1 MKTSV
6 KMLDDIEVQ
15 VEVEIPA
22 LDVDKEYQRQ
32 LGKLRKQA
40 RIKGFRPGKAP
51 RSIVKRIYGAQIASE
66 ASRQLIGNTMSD
78 ALEKTGK
85 TPVGEPSIE
94 PSLAQEGEPMTYT
107 IRVQVKPEFQVVD
120 WREIE
125 VSAPSTSVA
134 SEAIDADLERRRISN
149 AERVPIEGRAA
160 DIGDF
165 LVLDLLGRVDGKA
178 DERLKT
184 PGLEVKIGSG
194 TLIPGFED
202 QLVGVIQGENRTVE
216 VTFPQEYHAEDLA
229 GKAVSFDCDVTGLFS
244 EEVPDLDD
252 DFAMDIGFDNVA
264 ALRADVEGQLSKE
277 YERQRR
283 QVLED
288 KVVEI
293 VMERNTF
300 TTPTAMVQMQM
311 DAQVRRMMS
320 LFRAQGMGAQEAMK
334 MIEGESQDITSGA
347 ERAVRRYLLLDRFAT
362 QEKIEIDDDALNAE
376 ILQRVQRA
384 GAYGGQLFENEEQ
397 KEGLRLEMRESA
409 ALDLIIE
416 HAKISDAKDSE
427 SVQSDELKASE
438 TSDPEATNETENDE
452 SAE

>member
-15 VEVEIPA
+15 VEVQIPA

-32 LGKLRKQA
+32 LGRLRKQA

-51 RSIVKRIYGAQIASE
+51 RSLVKRIYGAQIASE
-66 ASRQLIGNTMSD
+66 ASRQLIGDTMSE
-78 ALEKTGK
+78 ALKKTGK

-94 PSLAQEGEPMTYT
+94 PSLAQEGEPMSYT
-107 IRVQVKPEFQVVD
+107 IRVQVKPEFEVVD
-120 WREIE
+120 WQGIE
-125 VSAPSTSVA
+125 VSAPSASVA
-134 SEAIDADLERRRISN
+134 SEAIEASLEQRRMSN
-149 AERVPIEGRAA
+149 AERVPVEGRAT
-160 DIGDF
+160 DTGDT
-165 LVLDLLGRVDGKA
+165 LILDLLGSVDGEA
-178 DERLKT
+178 DERLTT

-202 QLVGVIQGENRTVE
+202 QLIGALVGETRKVE
-216 VTFPQEYHAEDLA
+216 VTFPEDYHAEDLA
-229 GKAVSFDCDVTGLFS
+229 GKAASFDCDVTGLFS

-264 ALRADVEGQLSKE
+264 ALRADAEGQLSKE
-277 YERQRR
+277 QELRRR
-283 QVLED
+283 QILED

-320 LFRAQGMGAQEAMK
+320 LFRAQGMDAQEAMK
-334 MIEGESQDITSGA
+334 MIEGNSQDITSGA
-347 ERAVRRYLLLDRFAT
+347 ERAVRRYLLLDIFAA
-362 QEKIEIDDDALNAE
+362 QEKIEIDDDVLNEE
-376 ILQRVQRA
+376 ILQRVQGA
-384 GAYGGQLFENEEQ
+384 GAYGAQLFENEEQ
-397 KEGLRLEMRESA
+397 KEGLRLEMRENA

-416 HAKISDAKDSE
+416 HAKISDAEDSE
-427 SVQSDELKASE
+427 SVESDESTASE
-438 TSDPEATNETENDE
+438 TSEPEATNETENDE